1 MWVGEGWTDR
11 LETMKLSC
19 SCLAVT
25 HRSHDICVKI
35 CRLYK
40 MNKDLFVSCGVW
52 MKNNT
57 CMGPWMTPRH
67 HYWPC
72 WCFFFFLPPDFSCLR
87 VSHSSDS
94 SFLLKSWVLK
104 EVVSHSYV
112 SLFPLYVTQINRSK
126 LWLRGCLGWWGGP
139 AGGEACGPDWQPEF
153 DMQHTQG
160 RGRDPAL
167 TRGPRMLT
175 GMLWSQPILSVV
187 VQANSGGRRRESEWG
202 HEGALQELTLTNFVS
217 SWDSVFVKK
226 GSHSISGWPGT
237 HM

>member
-11 LETMKLSC
+11 FETMKLSC

-52 MKNNT
+52 MKNNA

-94 SFLLKSWVLK
+94 SFLLKSESWKKLFLIHMSHFFPCMPPKLIVVNCGS
-104 EVVSHSYV
+104 EVVWAGEV
-112 SLFPLYVTQINRSK
+112 ALQVERLAGQTGSLSLICSTHKGEGETQLLQGVLGCSQACCGVNRYSVWLYKPT
-126 LWLRGCLGWWGGP
+126 
-139 AGGEACGPDWQPEF
+139 
-153 DMQHTQG
+153 
-160 RGRDPAL
+160 
-167 TRGPRMLT
+167 
-175 GMLWSQPILSVV
+175 VV
-187 VQANSGGRRRESEWG
+187 VGEGRVSEG
-202 HEGALQELTLTNFVS
+202 MKEHCRS
-217 SWDSVFVKK
+217 SR
-226 GSHSISGWPGT
+226 
-237 HM
+237 